1 MKTLVLIL
9 SLFATCISAF
19 AQDQYISL
27 QECNNDTLEYIK
39 ANFTGK
45 KIEKYINQP
54 FGKFVDDFELIVCQ
68 EEFSVVSIQAPRK
81 IRAMQIS
88 YGLNYHSIKKV
99 PMYCLFVEFHE
110 PYPTATGLGEYGD
123 KYRLSRRDATKGYF
137 RDFIIKDMEFVLL
150 YSNGDTSK
158 DKVWHWKD
166 FWF

>member
-1 MKTLVLIL
+1 MKALALNLLLLTSVSVL
-9 SLFATCISAF
+9 

-54 FGKFVDDFELIVCQ
+54 FGKFIDDFELIVCQ
-68 EEFSVVSIQAPRK
+68 EGLSVVSTQAPRK

-88 YGLNYHSIKKV
+88 YGGPDYYSIKKG

-123 KYRLSRRDATKGYF
+123 KYRLFKRDATRGYF

-150 YSNGDTSK
+150 YSNGDTSREK
-158 DKVWHWKD
+158 ARHWKD